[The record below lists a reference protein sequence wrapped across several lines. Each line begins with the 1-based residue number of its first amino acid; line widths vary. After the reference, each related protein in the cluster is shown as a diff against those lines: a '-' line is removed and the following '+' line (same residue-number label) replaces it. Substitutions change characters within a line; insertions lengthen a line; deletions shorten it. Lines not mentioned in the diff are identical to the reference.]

1 MKKKQFKL
9 TDIRFEI
16 LAIVLI
22 TIFCIAISPVS
33 LQNDTFYTIKVGE
46 HIVQNGID
54 MKDSFSWHEDL
65 PYTYPH
71 WAYDV
76 CIYFIYALSGLKGIY
91 ISTCVLSVI
100 LGISIYKANSKLV
113 KNKVISFFIT
123 IGAMYLLEGYV
134 AARAQLVTFI
144 LFILTVYFI
153 EKLLETKKKKYAVG
167 LIILP
172 IIIANFHAAVWT
184 FYFILF
190 LPYIGEY
197 IFAILSDV
205 VIYQKIRIK
214 ILNGKIKRL
223 ENKKVDEGKLKAVKE
238 ELKNLEEKNERIKIK
253 REEETPI

>member
-1 MKKKQFKL
+1 MEKKQFKL
-9 TDIRFEI
+9 SNIRFEI

-22 TIFCIAISPVS
+22 TIFCIAIAPVS

-46 HIVQNGID
+46 HIIQNGID
-54 MKDSFSWHEDL
+54 MKDPFSWHEGL

-76 CIYFIYALSGLKGIY
+76 CIYFIYFLFGLNGIY
-91 ISTCVLSVI
+91 VSTCVLSVI

-144 LFILTVYFI
+144 LFAWEIYFI
-153 EKLLETKKKKYAVG
+153 EKLLETKKKRYAIG

-172 IIIANFHAAVWT
+172 IVIANFHAAVWP
-184 FYFILF
+184 FYFVLF

-197 IFAILSDV
+197 VFAILSDV
-205 VIYQKIRIK
+205 VIYQKIKIK
-214 ILNGKIKRL
+214 ILNKKIKRL
-223 ENKKVDEGKLKAVKE
+223 ESKQIKE
-238 ELKNLEEKNERIKIK
+238 EKVKTLKIQVHQA
-253 REEETPI
+253 